1 MTRHLPEQARREQI
15 LSAARRCFI
24 EGGFHPTRMDDIAKA
39 AGLSKGGVYFHF
51 KSKQEVFDSLV
62 REEFE
67 NSMAFL
73 ESVTQAEGPI
83 GEKMQAIAQHY
94 LQYFSQAP
102 EAPRFFI
109 VMGEMALRDEALAG
123 RLLDMQ
129 RAFVERI
136 AQLIEEGI
144 AAGIVR
150 PVDSKTLGAVL
161 KALVDGVEGLNALRY
176 PMDAQ
181 QFLAAGLDLVLHG
194 LLKRDEFPPVPK
206 PSERWGG

>member
-15 LSAARRCFI
+15 LTAARRCFV
-24 EGGFHPTRMDDIAKA
+24 ENGFHPTRMDDIARS

-73 ESVTQAEGPI
+73 ESVTREEGPI
-83 GEKMQAIAQHY
+83 AAKMQAIAQHY
-94 LQYFSQAP
+94 LHYFNQAP

-129 RAFVERI
+129 KAFVDRI
-136 AQLIEEGI
+136 AQLIDEGI
-144 AAGIVR
+144 EAGMLR
-150 PVDSKTLGAVL
+150 PVDAQTLGAVL
-161 KALVDGVEGLNALRY
+161 KALIDGVEGLNALEY

-181 QFLAAGLDLVLHG
+181 RFLAAGLDLVLNG
-194 LLKRDEFPPVPK
+194 LMR
-206 PSERWGG
+206 RA

>member
-24 EGGFHPTRMDDIAKA
+24 EGGFHPTRMDDIARA

-67 NSMAFL
+67 NSMVFL
-73 ESVTQAEGPI
+73 ESVTREEGPI
-83 GEKMQAIAQHY
+83 AEKMQAIAQHY

-109 VMGEMALRDEALAG
+109 VMGEMALRDEALAN
-123 RLLDMQ
+123 RLLEMQ
-129 RAFVERI
+129 RTFVERI
-136 AQLIEEGI
+136 AHLIDEGI
-144 AAGIVR
+144 AEGMLR
-150 PVDSKTLGAVL
+150 PVDAQAIGAVL
-161 KALVDGVEGLNALRY
+161 KALLDGVEGLNALRY
-176 PMDAQ
+176 PMDVQ
-181 QFLAAGLDLVLHG
+181 KFLAAGLDLVLNG
-194 LLKRDEFPPVPK
+194 LLKRD
-206 PSERWGG
+206 